1 MKKKIIFLIILL
13 LIIFPISTKALN
25 DQTIYVGINTPKNLT
40 VNNLDFSNILFNNYS
55 NEEFGLKGEVKNN
68 SNDSITY
75 TATVYY
81 YDKDFNL
88 ITKDS
93 NKKEVS
99 AGTGNFE
106 FISNSS
112 IMTNHSTNEI
122 CYYQL
127 FIDTDNDLYYT
138 TPSKNHNYSSYDYVI
153 DKYDVNIKVNENNTF
168 DIIETITA
176 YFNKPKHGIL
186 RKIPL
191 SNRVVRLDG
200 TVSRNTAKVSNVS
213 IDNEYVD
220 SSDGSYYTI
229 KIGSADKTL
238 TGEQTYVIKYT
249 YDIGNDP
256 VDDYDELYYNIIGN
270 EWDTAIGN
278 ITFTIAMPKEF
289 DTNKLGFSKGSFG
302 STNNSNIEYTVND
315 KVITG
320 KYDGILESNMALTV
334 RCELQEGYFLKS
346 KITDVSNKVK
356 YIEYFI
362 FIGLPVIF
370 FLIILLLW
378 YKYGKD
384 DVAVE
389 TVEFYPPEGYNSL
402 EVGFL
407 YNGKATSE
415 DVTSLLIYLANK
427 NYIKISEIIDNDSLF
442 KRKTFKITKLKEY
455 DGNNINEYM
464 FLDGL
469 FKCHEINF
477 YHVDNENE
485 VTKDD
490 LYDKFY
496 VTINKILKNI
506 NSNRPKIFIKSSLN
520 IRILTYIM
528 TIISYS
534 IFTLKVIINGVG
546 DGYYVFAMMALI
558 FLFDLAKNIVTTK
571 NNTHI
576 ALLIISDILI
586 LASTFNL
593 LVLPGLSKD
602 LFAIIY
608 YIAGIII
615 TFIMCILCESMPKR
629 NTYGKEMYGKLKGF
643 KNFLETV
650 EKDKLEALVEKN
662 PTYFYD
668 ILPYTYVLDVS
679 NKWIKKFESISVES
693 PTWYDGI
700 GSFSMTT
707 FSTFVDSTMSSMNS
721 ASDYSSSSD
730 SSSGGGSS
738 GGGSGGGGGSSW

>member
-1 MKKKIIFLIILL
+1 MKKNIRFLIILL
-13 LIIFPISTKALN
+13 LIIFPITTNALN
-25 DQTIYVGINTPKNLT
+25 DQTIYVGINTPKSLS

-55 NEEFGLKGEVKNN
+55 KEEFGLKGQVKNN
-68 SNDSITY
+68 SSDSITY

-88 ITKDS
+88 IAKDS
-93 NKKEVS
+93 DKKEVTTDTS
-99 AGTGNFE
+99 DFQ
-106 FISNSS
+106 FISNLS
-112 IMTNHSTNEI
+112 IMNNHSTNEI

-138 TPSKNHNYSSYDYVI
+138 TPSKNRNYSSYDYVI

-200 TVSRNTAKVSNVS
+200 TVSRNTAKVSNVN
-213 IDNEYVD
+213 IDNKYVD
-220 SSDGSYYTI
+220 SSDGGYYTL

-256 VDDYDELYYNIIGN
+256 VDDYDELYYNIIGD

-278 ITFTIAMPKEF
+278 ITFTITMPKEF
-289 DTNKLGFSKGSFG
+289 DTSKLGFSKGSFG

-320 KYDGILESNMALTV
+320 KYDGILNSNMALTV
-334 RCELQEGYFLKS
+334 RCELEEGYFLKT
-346 KITDVSNKVK
+346 KVTDVTDMVK
-356 YIEYFI
+356 YIEYYI

-370 FLIILLLW
+370 LIIILLLW

-384 DVAVE
+384 DVVVE

-407 YNGKATSE
+407 YKGKATSE

-427 NYIKISEIIDNDSLF
+427 KYIKISEIIDNNSLF

-477 YHVDNENE
+477 YHADNENE

-490 LYDKFY
+490 LYNKFY
-496 VTINKILKNI
+496 VTVNKILKNI

-534 IFTLKVIINGVG
+534 IFTLKVTFNGVG
-546 DGYYVFAMMALI
+546 GGYQAFAMLTLI
-558 FLFDLAKNIVTTK
+558 FLFNLAKNIVT
-571 NNTHI
+571 NNAHKV
-576 ALLIISDILI
+576 LSIILDILI
-586 LASTFNL
+586 LASTFNIM
-593 LVLPGLSKD
+593 VLPDLSKD
-602 LFAIIY
+602 LFDIIY
-608 YIAGIII
+608 YISGIII

-629 NTYGKEMYGKLKGF
+629 NAYGKEMYGKLKGL

-668 ILPYTYVLDVS
+668 ILPYTYVLGVS
-679 NKWIKKFESISVES
+679 NKWIEKFESISMES

-700 GSFSMTT
+700 DSFNMAT
-707 FSTFVDSTMSSMNS
+707 FSTFIGSTMSSMNS
-721 ASDYSSSSD
+721 VSDSSSSSD